1 MKMNLGFVFSVLV
14 VCAAT
19 AACHSPRVERAQ
31 PRLGDAD
38 AARATAPQAAT
49 LYEHGRVYA
58 GGPDWQSADGLL
70 VAEGRVLGVGG
81 ADALLE
87 LASARGVTEL
97 SRVDLGGRTVLP
109 GLHDA
114 HGHLEG
120 YGDMLETV
128 DLRGAASVDE
138 IVERVV
144 ARAAETPQGRWIRG
158 RGWDQNLFADPRF
171 PEHGPLSARTSEH
184 PVFLERVD
192 GHAAWVNARALALA
206 GLEGDLR
213 GRERLQGGE
222 VLLDAEG
229 RATGVLIDTATE
241 LVERVIPRPTLDERW
256 ARVERAARALVGEG
270 LVAVHD
276 MGVDRE
282 LAERLVA
289 TPLPLRAFVYRWA
302 NQGLTS
308 ADRPRRSAGVARA
321 NEIVG
326 AKLMIDGALGSRG
339 AALLADYSDAPG
351 ARGHLLVTEARLV
364 ELVRACSA
372 LGLQPAVHAIGDRGN
387 RVVLDAFAAV
397 PAVRSLRPRVEHAQI
412 VAPEDWRRF
421 AELGALPSMQPT
433 HATSDMPWAEARLGR
448 DRLAGAYAWRRLPAR
463 SVPLAF
469 GSDFPVERPNPFE
482 GLYAA
487 ITRTDA
493 RGEPPGGW
501 LPDQRVTLGEALD
514 AFTAGAAFAVAE
526 ERELGRLAPGF
537 AADFVVVDRD
547 PFAVSSDEVRGTRVL
562 ATVVAGECVFGTLE
576 SARAAR

>member
-1 MKMNLGFVFSVLV
+1 MKLSFVLA

-19 AACHSPRVERAQ
+19 VACSAPRGLEPTHRADGAHAE
-31 PRLGDAD
+31 P
-38 AARATAPQAAT
+38 ATAGNAAI

-58 GGPDWQSADGLL
+58 GGSEWQVAEALL
-70 VAEGRVLGVGG
+70 VADGRVLGVGST
-81 ADALLE
+81 DALLE
-87 LASARGVTEL
+87 LASARGVNPIE
-97 SRVDLGGRTVLP
+97 RVDLAGRTVLP

-114 HGHLEG
+114 HGHLES

-128 DLRGAASVDE
+128 DLRGAASVAE

-144 ARAAETPQGRWIRG
+144 ARAAQTPNGRWIRG
-158 RGWDQNLFADPRF
+158 RGWDQNLFADQRF

-192 GHAAWVNARALALA
+192 GHAAWVNARALELA
-206 GLEGDLR
+206 GLDGDLR

-229 RATGVLIDTATE
+229 RATGVLIDTATG
-241 LVERVIPRPTLDERW
+241 LVERVIPKPTLDERW
-256 ARVERAARALVGEG
+256 ARVERAARALVAEG

-282 LAERLVA
+282 LAERLFA
-289 TPLPLRAFVYRWA
+289 TPLPLRAFAYRWA
-302 NQGLTS
+302 NDGLSS

-351 ARGHLLVTEARLV
+351 ARGHLLVTEERLV
-364 ELVRACSA
+364 ELVRTCGE

-397 PAVRSLRPRVEHAQI
+397 PEVRALRPRVEHAQI
-412 VAPEDWRRF
+412 VAPTDWLRF
-421 AELGALPSMQPT
+421 AELGAVPSMQPT
-433 HATSDMPWAEARLGR
+433 HATSDMPWAEARVGR
-448 DRLAGAYAWRRLPAR
+448 ERLAGAYAWRRLPAPN
-463 SVPLAF
+463 VPLAF

-482 GLYAA
+482 GLFAA

-493 RGEPPGGW
+493 RGEPAGGW
-501 LPDQRVTLGEALD
+501 HPDQRVTLGEALD
-514 AFTAGAAFAVAE
+514 AFTTGAAFAVGE
-526 ERELGRLAPGF
+526 ERTLGRLAPGF
-537 AADFVVVDRD
+537 AADFIVVDRD
-547 PFAVSSDEVRGTRVL
+547 PFTVSADELRRTGVL
-562 ATVVAGECVFGTLE
+562 MTVVAGECVFATLE
-576 SARAAR
+576 AGHAAR